1 MSPGRP
7 QRAQLGGS
15 RRCRALKLAGVP
27 GRGGDA
33 QARLGERNA
42 AATGLLARTRK
53 VRAVAAARC
62 SATACSRPS
71 RRRRANSCTFF
82 SRGRALGRLM
92 PSRAPWARMPGAAG
106 QPASA
111 PAPRRWDARWPGP
124 GARTRARPPSAESSP
139 HCAPRSGWTPPT
151 SMSRSATR
159 RCGLTGAAA
168 GGGARGT
175 GEAPAALSTA
185 LHLRLTEVDLSGGWL
200 LRLKA
205 VTDDPI
211 VWQTNHLC
219 GAPTPVS
226 PQTGI
231 PFEVPSAGFY
241 LNLPALSAEDGQT
254 GAFWL
259 GAGPAWSLPNARWRG
274 AVVCLRA
281 TGSRSP
287 TTPRVTSGAAWAKAR
302 TGLAAAEDACW
313 DKAATT
319 ITPDATAASR
329 WHPDRP
335 RAGRGHLDRRALRP
349 PAERAHQRRD
359 LRRQRI
365 RRRALD
371 HPRRRRGV
379 RHGPKRR
386 FRLGRGHRHR
396 CRRLARPAGSSRSR
410 MAGTAAG

>member
-1 MSPGRP
+1 M
-7 QRAQLGGS
+7 L
-15 RRCRALKLAGVP
+15 
-27 GRGGDA
+27 
-33 QARLGERNA
+33 
-42 AATGLLARTRK
+42 
-53 VRAVAAARC
+53 
-62 SATACSRPS
+62 
-71 RRRRANSCTFF
+71 
-82 SRGRALGRLM
+82 
-92 PSRAPWARMPGAAG
+92 
-106 QPASA
+106 
-111 PAPRRWDARWPGP
+111 
-124 GARTRARPPSAESSP
+124 
-139 HCAPRSGWTPPT
+139 
-151 SMSRSATR
+151 
-159 RCGLTGAAA
+159 
-168 GGGARGT
+168 
-175 GEAPAALSTA
+175 
-185 LHLRLTEVDLSGGWL
+185 L

-211 VWQTNHLC
+211 VWQTNHLS

-319 ITPDATAASR
+319 ITPDATAPSR
-329 WHPDRP
+329 RHPDRP
-335 RAGRGHLDRRALRP
+335 PAGRGHLNRRTLRP
-349 PAERAHQRRD
+349 PTERAHQRRD

-379 RHGPKRR
+379 RHDPGRR
-386 FRLGRGHRHR
+386 FRPGRGHRHR
-396 CRRLARPAGSSRSR
+396 WRRLAGLRDRAVPGWLGPLLAEPGRDRDRQHRPHVRAEQRCQPYRRRQLRALPLGRGELPARRSARRAPISRRSPWPGS
-410 MAGTAAG
+410 GC